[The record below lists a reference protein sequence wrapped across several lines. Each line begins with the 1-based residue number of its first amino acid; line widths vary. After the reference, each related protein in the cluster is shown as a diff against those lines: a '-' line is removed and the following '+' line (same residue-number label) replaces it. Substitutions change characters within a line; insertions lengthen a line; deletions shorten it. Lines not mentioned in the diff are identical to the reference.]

1 MEELKFLGRGGA
13 LAVEMG
19 GNCAYLKDDKT
30 LLQRDFYHFSHH
42 KHYL

>member
-19 GNCAYLKDDKT
+19 GNCAYLKDDNQIK
-30 LLQRDFYHFSHH
+30 Y
-42 KHYL
+42 